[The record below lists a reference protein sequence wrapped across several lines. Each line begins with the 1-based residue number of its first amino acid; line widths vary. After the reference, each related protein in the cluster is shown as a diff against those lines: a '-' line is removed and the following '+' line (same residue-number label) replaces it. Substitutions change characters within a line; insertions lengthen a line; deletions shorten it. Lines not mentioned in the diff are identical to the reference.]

1 MPDESSL
8 PTPSTKPDPLTKPD
22 IVVKPLV
29 DLWTH
34 QNSLMWSRIQLLSAL
49 QGAALVANYAL
60 KHPFASIGI
69 CLAAIFFTLYLNYIW
84 EADRLVRNSYR
95 DRLDRLGF
103 TVTLDP
109 DERSRLGVRIMGIR
123 IPYRF
128 PARNSL
134 RLIFWSMIVLDLVV
148 LVVSLAVF
156 KVA

>member
-8 PTPSTKPDPLTKPD
+8 PTPPTKPDPLTKPD

-69 CLAAIFFTLYLNYIW
+69 CLAAICFTLYLSYIW
-84 EADRLVRNSYR
+84 EVDRLVRNSYR
-95 DRLDRLGF
+95 DRLYSLGF
-103 TVTLDP
+103 IVTRDP
-109 DERSRLGVRIMGIR
+109 DERPPLRVMGIR
-123 IPYRF
+123 IPYGF
-128 PARNSL
+128 PARISL
-134 RLIFWSMIVLDLVV
+134 MLIFWSMIVLDLVV

>member
-60 KHPFASIGI
+60 KNPFAS
-69 CLAAIFFTLYLNYIW
+69 LAIFLMAIVFTLNLYYIW
-84 EADRLVRNSYR
+84 EVDRLVRNSYR
-95 DRLDRLGF
+95 DRLNRLGF
-103 TVTLDP
+103 TVALDP
-109 DERSRLGVRIMGIR
+109 DKRSRLRVPIMGIP
-123 IPYRF
+123 IPYIL
-128 PARNSL
+128 PARISL
-134 RLIFWSMIVLDLVV
+134 TAIFGGMIVLDLVV
-148 LVVSLAVF
+148 LAISLAVF